1 LKPIAVKDVVEA
13 YDIKDLNL
21 DANNPVDN
29 VIL

>member
-1 LKPIAVKDVVEA
+1 LKPIAVKDVVDA
-13 YDIKDLNL
+13 YNIKEVNL

>member
-13 YDIKDLNL
+13 YGIKDLNL